1 MTNEE
6 MQSTVQFILEQQAQF
21 SVNLQQLGG
30 HVGSLS
36 ESVIKLEASVALL
49 GEKVDKLTESQESL
63 RRFVGAI
70 AVAQANT
77 EVNLTRT
84 EANLARTDE
93 NLNALIMMVERYLS
107 ERRNGNS

>member
-21 SVNLQQLGG
+21 SVNLQGLG
-30 HVGSLS
+30 

-49 GEKVDKLTESQESL
+49 VEKVDVLTQSQESL

-70 AVAQANT
+70 AVAQATT
-77 EVNLTRT
+77 ETNLTRT

-93 NLNALIMMVERYLS
+93 NLNSLIVMVERYLS
-107 ERRNGNS
+107 ERRNGKS